1 VAGEAHN
8 ASTDERPAV
17 VDAAEV
23 PEMSQVQ
30 GREIPPDEVRT
41 ALTTDER
48 AELERLREENSALR
62 TQPRPP
68 RWHIRWRSVIAVV
81 LLVVGCALAP
91 VALVAVWTR
100 SEVSD
105 TDQFVE
111 TVGPLAADPAV
122 QEALTNRI
130 TTTVFEHVDVQALAN
145 EAIDALAAQGL
156 PPQLVQRLHAL
167 TPTLASATTS
177 FVREKV
183 GELVASPQFAAAWDQ
198 AVRVAHQQAVTVLSG
213 DSQAIVVQGD
223 TVYLD
228 LAPFI
233 DAAKQRLSAEGLTAV
248 DMVPEVHPTI
258 ALAPA
263 DQLVRAQTAYST
275 LGSLASVLPWITLLL
290 LAVGVYL
297 ARVRMRAV
305 VAAGLGV
312 ALALVVLAA
321 GLLVARGLLVGAV
334 PPAGAPA
341 AASGFDIIVGS
352 LRTAGRSL
360 LVLALVV
367 ALGAFL
373 AGSSATAVGVR
384 RWATGLLNRIRVGP
398 SSTSPVATWVR
409 AHVRGLRIGAVAL
422 AALVFVFLNQPSGV
436 TILIIAAVLLVVLGA
451 IEFLG
456 RPGPVAST

>member
-1 VAGEAHN
+1 
-8 ASTDERPAV
+8 
-17 VDAAEV
+17 
-23 PEMSQVQ
+23 MSQAH
-30 GREIPPDEVRT
+30 GREIVPDEVRT
-41 ALTTDER
+41 SSTAELTVDER
-48 AELERLREENSALR
+48 AELERLRAENSALR
-62 TQPRPP
+62 TRPGPP
-68 RWHIRWRSVIAVV
+68 RRRIRWRSVLATV
-81 LLVVGCALAP
+81 LLVLGCALAP
-91 VALVAVWTR
+91 VALVAVWTER
-100 SEVSD
+100 QVSD

-145 EAIDALAAQGL
+145 QAIDALAAQGL
-156 PPQLVQRLHAL
+156 PPDLVQRLRAL
-167 TPTLASATTS
+167 TPTLANAATG
-177 FVREKV
+177 FVRDRV
-183 GELVASPQFAAAWDQ
+183 GEVVASPRFAAAWDQ

-213 DSQAIVVQGD
+213 DSQAIAVQGD

-233 DAAKQRLSAEGLTAV
+233 DTAKQRLSAEGLTVV

-263 DQLVRAQTAYST
+263 DRLVRAQTAYSV
-275 LGSLASVLPWITLLL
+275 LRSLAGVLPWITLLL

-334 PPAGAPA
+334 PTAGAPA

-373 AGSSATAVGVR
+373 AGRSPTAVGVR
-384 RWATGLLNRIRVGP
+384 RWATGMLNRIRVGP
-398 SSTSPVATWVR
+398 SSTGAVGTWTH
-409 AHVRGLRIGAVAL
+409 AHMRGLRIGAVAL
-422 AALVFVFLNQPSGV
+422 AALVFVFLDQPTGT
-436 TILIIAAVLLVVLGA
+436 TILIIAAVLLVVLGV

-456 RPGPVAST
+456 RPGPVASTPATGD

>member
-1 VAGEAHN
+1 
-8 ASTDERPAV
+8 
-17 VDAAEV
+17 
-23 PEMSQVQ
+23 M
-30 GREIPPDEVRT
+30 
-41 ALTTDER
+41 
-48 AELERLREENSALR
+48 
-62 TQPRPP
+62 
-68 RWHIRWRSVIAVV
+68 
-81 LLVVGCALAP
+81 
-91 VALVAVWTR
+91 
-100 SEVSD
+100 
-105 TDQFVE
+105 
-111 TVGPLAADPAV
+111 

-130 TTTVFEHVDVQALAN
+130 TTTVFQHVDVQALTN

-167 TPTLASATTS
+167 TPTIASATTS

-183 GELVASPQFAAAWDQ
+183 GEVVASPRFAAAWDQ

-213 DSQAIVVQGD
+213 DSRAIAVQGD

-233 DAAKQRLSAEGLTAV
+233 DAAKQRLSAEGLTVV

-341 AASGFDIIVGS
+341 AASAFDIIVGS

-367 ALGAFL
+367 ALGGVPGRLVGDGRRRPPVGHRAAEPDPRRPVVDRPGRHL
-373 AGSSATAVGVR
+373 GARPSARAANRSGRSGRAGVRLPRPAHRGHDPDHRCRVARRARSDRVPGPSGSGGVHTKNFKNGDLGSAT
-384 RWATGLLNRIRVGP
+384 WP
-398 SSTSPVATWVR
+398 
-409 AHVRGLRIGAVAL
+409 
-422 AALVFVFLNQPSGV
+422 
-436 TILIIAAVLLVVLGA
+436 
-451 IEFLG
+451 
-456 RPGPVAST
+456 